1 MSFYVSG
8 RVAIGI
14 QYRGRRD
21 AVEARGEE
29 VEKEVV
35 GAVEVVEEQYT
46 LDLGEGGQDVLV
58 LAIVRV

>member
-1 MSFYVSG
+1 MGLYVSG
-8 RVAIGI
+8 RVAIGV

-46 LDLGEGGQDVLV
+46 FDL
-58 LAIVRV
+58 